1 MCGTV
6 SRLLGA
12 VRPVGVTCW
21 GAAWNRRAGGRIGK
35 AVLLLEGQKV
45 AGGWRQS
52 SLGAISKDDTTSGLK
67 IVKRQKAF
75 EEKKGPTRKL

>member
-12 VRPVGVTCW
+12 VRPAGVTYW
-21 GAAWNRRAGGRIGK
+21 GAAWKRRAGGRIGK
-35 AVLLLEGQKV
+35 AVLFLERQKV

-52 SLGAISKDDTTSGLK
+52 SLGAMSN
-67 IVKRQKAF
+67 R
-75 EEKKGPTRKL
+75 